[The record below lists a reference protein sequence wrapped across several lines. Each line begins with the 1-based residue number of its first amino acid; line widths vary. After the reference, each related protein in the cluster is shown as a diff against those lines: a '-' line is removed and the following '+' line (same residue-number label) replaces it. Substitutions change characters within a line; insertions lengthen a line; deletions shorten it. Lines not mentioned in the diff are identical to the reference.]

1 MAGVIEI
8 SITKFGLKRKHLG
21 QWIKVGGQKEM
32 GSKSLQYLTPLG
44 SKPRICIYL
53 HGKLSQYSSKGPCNL
68 SLKDWGQSGPESGWL
83 PWPVF
88 LTIEI
93 IIEVLLLHKNLC
105 LGLYSQH
112 FPTLSNFYTLRLPQ
126 RTFLPEK
133 VFHVFFGR
141 CHSGANFQKKNENDQ
156 WSRTNFDY
164 MELLCTTID
173 LALLRFD
180 HSGVVYNPEL
190 SRWGVLHSLGATSL
204 WGNEHIAL
212 SIHFHTRFSIR
223 SFHKYVCV
231 IYSFLTDDFVF
242 FHKTMSAAHG
252 VLSPGLLSVDLYV
265 SLGVFS
271 GGNGS
276 RKTAVDYISTGLS
289 AQPRVSL
296 CCSIGH
302 KPWHIMKPCGR
313 WTKIQWSS
321 QFNQLTMANMHASS
335 KPEFNATKLNRP
347 SVAKQTRSTLNSKAG
362 DLKLT
367 GSEPTIMV
375 VDDSAETSAE
385 IARLDLMESPLSI
398 KEAIFVEEH
407 TSEALSGALGQFQ
420 SLRGK
425 AKSARNRRR
434 IAIDSFQRKIKDEPL
449 PVQPL
454 CHVAAHGTI
463 ITVDEALTI
472 LRERSEDDIKGN
484 WQDAEAFLDI
494 IQAWRDDATEEN
506 TDVQEEEAASV
517 TPGKRSIEQVGDTEA
532 DEASLLAA
540 LLLRLPSLQ
549 DGLRELELDICEWG
563 YYREEY
569 YHRQVEA
576 DRLFDNHC
584 EPMVTDMI
592 MLFMIPVGIPPDCL
606 YDIIQVMEH
615 VRSLGIDLVQAESM
629 VCDDEWRYMVTGRS
643 CAMFLRLKRPREFE
657 DGSSPLSTTLP
668 RNFLHQDVL
677 RVPHL
682 DEKSGNKPSRLTL
695 GCTAVSPSWRN
706 PDHPTNEIAVLRGI
720 HCDQGY
726 FEASMAAATAMVCS
740 STLNTMQLHP
750 EIELH
755 LTPSFR
761 RVFKKPTE
769 AEVTQGLYKI
779 GLEITLL
786 IRVDCLPTL
795 AQDEC
800 LKKQLLDNLGM
811 NHTAQGRKQWSE
823 RERSGNNFMLC
834 ASTLTPEYSNNYPAI
849 MLRPSPGQITVIT
862 NLRSG

>member
-1 MAGVIEI
+1 
-8 SITKFGLKRKHLG
+8 
-21 QWIKVGGQKEM
+21 
-32 GSKSLQYLTPLG
+32 
-44 SKPRICIYL
+44 
-53 HGKLSQYSSKGPCNL
+53 
-68 SLKDWGQSGPESGWL
+68 
-83 PWPVF
+83 
-88 LTIEI
+88 
-93 IIEVLLLHKNLC
+93 
-105 LGLYSQH
+105 
-112 FPTLSNFYTLRLPQ
+112 
-126 RTFLPEK
+126 
-133 VFHVFFGR
+133 
-141 CHSGANFQKKNENDQ
+141 
-156 WSRTNFDY
+156 
-164 MELLCTTID
+164 
-173 LALLRFD
+173 
-180 HSGVVYNPEL
+180 
-190 SRWGVLHSLGATSL
+190 
-204 WGNEHIAL
+204 
-212 SIHFHTRFSIR
+212 
-223 SFHKYVCV
+223 
-231 IYSFLTDDFVF
+231 
-242 FHKTMSAAHG
+242 
-252 VLSPGLLSVDLYV
+252 
-265 SLGVFS
+265 
-271 GGNGS
+271 
-276 RKTAVDYISTGLS
+276 
-289 AQPRVSL
+289 
-296 CCSIGH
+296 
-302 KPWHIMKPCGR
+302 
-313 WTKIQWSS
+313 
-321 QFNQLTMANMHASS
+321 
-335 KPEFNATKLNRP
+335 
-347 SVAKQTRSTLNSKAG
+347 
-362 DLKLT
+362 
-367 GSEPTIMV
+367 MV

-407 TSEALSGALGQFQ
+407 TSEALSSALGQFQ

-425 AKSARNRRR
+425 AKSAKNRRR
-434 IAIDSFQRKIKDEPL
+434 IAIDSFQHKIKDEPL

-454 CHVAAHGTI
+454 CHDVAHGTI

-506 TDVQEEEAASV
+506 TNVQEEEAASV

-532 DEASLLAA
+532 DEASLRAA

-786 IRVDCLPTL
+786 ILVDCLPTL

-862 NLRSG
+862 NLRSGQCLGSLVRQIQWSEEVPIKDILSIFIKRAFSNDDKGCIRPTRTSNGMLIEGSTDTCIIKWIPGKTPGRFAEKTLKLIVELSRGGATLGAHEPFHEVELWVVQMRQLNAVINANLKIKGTPHKFTADVPKAKSVGNQEEAAPNPLEGLGMLKLRPWNKVAQPETSDEISTPGSVRHTRSPH